1 MSYRNPKQFVDTQTA
16 QHYRNLQ
23 KTMTGIT
30 EDYINT
36 IKQQQAAE
44 TKRLKEIA
52 KILSNAAE
60 VPKKPFLVVLDDDS
74 TFFSAIYS
82 Q

>member
-16 QHYRNLQ
+16 QYYRNLQ

-30 EDYINT
+30 DDYINT

-52 KILSNAAE
+52 KINNELRVKQEN
-60 VPKKPFLVVLDDDS
+60 
-74 TFFSAIYS
+74 
-82 Q
+82 

>member
-30 EDYINT
+30 DDYINN

-44 TKRLKEIA
+44 TKRLIEIA
-52 KILSNAAE
+52 KENKKLDIKRENYRNTTGQALNNATG
-60 VPKKPFLVVLDDDS
+60 S
-74 TFFSAIYS
+74 R
-82 Q
+82 